1 MALTKRSQ
9 DERVRPLV
17 SVAIGASLL
26 MGLSGPTLAQSTLS
40 ALPMGQSM
48 SFGGASHPRTVQNAF
63 HNPASLS
70 ATDRRGIWTG
80 LGALGFGYELGDV
93 DDLEDQIDDVID
105 GLDEE
110 NLTLARAEELKE
122 EIDAILVELGRDG
135 TLQIN
140 AGAQPPL
147 MPLGAGL
154 PGIGG
159 EFALGFSGMGNVHA
173 SILDGPVEV
182 QRVDDEFELATT
194 TSAYLKGAYGTT
206 LSLGYSGTALFRED
220 GQLMLGARLNHYS
233 MELAKAV
240 VALEDAEDSD
250 DLEDDLEDDF
260 DENQNSDSAL
270 GLDVGFLWDART
282 YRVGGTLRN
291 LNEPSLDYPELGRDC
306 TSRESA
312 TAQTN
317 CFTAATFSDRID
329 LEESH
334 TMERQLQLE
343 GAIFTENRNWSL
355 SGSYDLN
362 ASRDV
367 VGEEQQWAT
376 VTGAFSGHGWWVP
389 GVRLGYRS
397 NQAGSELDYITAG
410 LTLFRVVN
418 LDAAVATENVEY
430 DGDEV
435 PRAGMVSLSF
445 ELFY

>member
-9 DERVRPLV
+9 DQRAHPIMG
-17 SVAIGASLL
+17 VAIGASLL

-48 SFGGASHPRTVQNAF
+48 SFGGASHPRTVQNTF

-70 ATDRRGIWTG
+70 ASDRRGIWTG
-80 LGALGFGYELGDV
+80 LGALGMGYELGDV
-93 DDLEDQIDDVID
+93 DDLEDRIDDVID

-110 NLTLARAEELKE
+110 NLTLTRAEELKE
-122 EIDAILVELGRDG
+122 EIDEILIELGRDG

-140 AGAQPPL
+140 AGFQPPL

-159 EFALGFSGMGNVHA
+159 EFALGFSGMANVHA

-194 TSAYLKGAYGTT
+194 TSAYLKGGYGTT
-206 LSLGYSGTALFRED
+206 LSLGYSGTALFRDD
-220 GQLMLGARLNHYS
+220 GQLMLGARLNRYS
-233 MELAKAV
+233 MEMAKSV
-240 VALEDAEDSD
+240 VALEDADDSD

-260 DENQNSDSAL
+260 DENRNSDSAF

-291 LNEPSLDYPELGRDC
+291 LNEPSLDYPEIGSDC
-306 TSRESA
+306 ASRSSA
-312 TAQTN
+312 TAQSN
-317 CFTAATFSDRID
+317 CFTASTFADRID
-329 LEESH
+329 LAESH

-343 GAIFTENRNWSL
+343 GAVFTENRNWSL
-355 SGSYDLN
+355 SGSYDVN
-362 ASRDV
+362 ASRDL

-376 VTGAFSGHGWWVP
+376 ITGAFSGRGWWVP

-410 LTLFRVVN
+410 LTLFRVIN
-418 LDAAVATENVEY
+418 IDAAVATDDVEY

-435 PRAGMVSLSF
+435 PRAGMVSLSL